1 MFARNAHLSVSRCH
15 FCCLR
20 NIVRELLGPVPHA
33 SESFV
38 FTGSQTDGA
47 HFSVCCCVS
56 TVETCL
62 CGCQGRSVEAGRPGL
77 LPSHKSSNC
86 LCSFRDVSCTA
97 GSHRISIV
105 DLSFS
110 TRAQGRKTLT
120 SKITTGETNIG
131 EQLGYFS
138 KNVFTRVK
146 ICRCT
151 TGTSK
156 RPGGRTRSCFVH
168 LGGRAEIHCPH
179 LNPLLSVFFFFS
191 RAVYSVALLPGRF
204 LTRCRCC
211 AHETKTLL
219 LPCFLMSRPASRHQR
234 KVKADSGSFYIRQA
248 SLCRHSVGMLAF
260 LDWL

>member
-1 MFARNAHLSVSRCH
+1 MHSWFSSYLYSRPQ
-15 FCCLR
+15 FFD
-20 NIVRELLGPVPHA
+20 
-33 SESFV
+33 ES
-38 FTGSQTDGA
+38 A
-47 HFSVCCCVS
+47 
-56 TVETCL
+56 
-62 CGCQGRSVEAGRPGL
+62 
-77 LPSHKSSNC
+77 
-86 LCSFRDVSCTA
+86 
-97 GSHRISIV
+97 
-105 DLSFS
+105 
-110 TRAQGRKTLT
+110 RAQDIDFENNHWRNEHWRAAR
-120 SKITTGETNIG
+120 I
-131 EQLGYFS
+131 FS
-138 KNVFTRVK
+138 KNVLTRVK

-248 SLCRHSVGMLAF
+248 SLCRHSVGTLAF